1 MRVGSNDLRIFFLKS
16 SEPTLNKSHVL
27 HAVLSFFP
35 TASHLVQQSP
45 RRPLPPPLM
54 AMTNS
59 HLDVSNDPQTA
70 TTSPLS
76 LHTNTWGRREWW
88 QGYGDGWGVATRRQ
102 ARDMGHGRGS
112 RRVSSRDNSSHSFN
126 NDKGDNGNDNGNENG
141 MGNSNGKVRLI
152 FNF

>member
-1 MRVGSNDLRIFFLKS
+1 
-16 SEPTLNKSHVL
+16 
-27 HAVLSFFP
+27 
-35 TASHLVQQSP
+35 
-45 RRPLPPPLM
+45 M

-88 QGYGDGWGVATRRQ
+88 QGYGDGWGVATQRQ

-126 NDKGDNGNDNGNENG
+126 NDKGDNGNENG
-141 MGNSNGKVRLI
+141 MGNSNGKVR
-152 FNF
+152 